1 MKEYAATILKKL
13 TEAPGIPGY
22 EQPIRNI
29 FKEYVDGEYS
39 TDNTGSI
46 YVVRKGASDKPKIM
60 LCGHL
65 DEVGFVVQAI
75 TKEGFLRFV
84 SLGGI
89 WGLAMLSHRVK
100 VFIDNEKY
108 IIGTIAF
115 RSPHYLEADERTKF
129 IKPADM
135 YIDIGAIDY
144 DDAVL
149 NYKVSIGQQ
158 IVFDSEFTSLSNTG
172 RFMAKAFD
180 NRIGVGIAMMVANEL
195 KNCDHPNAV
204 YAGANAQEEVKAR
217 GAITAANLIKP
228 DLGIVVEGAPAD
240 DTPGMDAHTRQAI
253 IGGGVQVR
261 LLDSS
266 AIMNQAFNR
275 FILDIAAEFSI
286 PVQIS
291 VRLNGGTDA
300 HAIHLN
306 SIGVPTCVLSV
317 PVRYSHTSNSIMD
330 MNDYLN
336 TFRLIMEMIK
346 RLDQTAV
353 ESFTK
358 Y

>member
-29 FKEYVDGEYS
+29 FKEYVDGEYI
-39 TDNTGSI
+39 TDKTGSI
-46 YVVRKGASDKPKIM
+46 YALRKGTGDNPKII

-89 WGLAMLSHRVK
+89 WGLAMLSQRVK
-100 VFIDNEKY
+100 IFIDNGKF

-115 RSPHYLEADERTKF
+115 RSPHYMDADERTKF
-129 IKPADM
+129 IKPAEM

-144 DDAVL
+144 DDAVS
-149 NYKVSIGQQ
+149 NYKVSVGQQ
-158 IVFDSEFTSLSNTG
+158 IVFDSEFTSLSSPD
-172 RFMAKAFD
+172 RYMAKAFD
-180 NRIGVGIAMMVANEL
+180 NRIGVGVAMMVANEL
-195 KNCDHPNAV
+195 KNCDHPNVV

-240 DTPGMDAHTRQAI
+240 DTPGMDTHTRQAI
-253 IGGGVQVR
+253 LGGGVQIRV
-261 LLDSS
+261 LDSS
-266 AIMNQAFNR
+266 AIMNQAFNK
-275 FILDIAAEFSI
+275 FILDIAEELNI
-286 PVQIS
+286 PVQVS

-330 MNDYLN
+330 MNDYLH
-336 TFRLIMEMIK
+336 TFRLIIEIIK
-346 RLDQTAV
+346 RLDQTVV
-353 ESFTK
+353 ESFTRF
-358 Y
+358 